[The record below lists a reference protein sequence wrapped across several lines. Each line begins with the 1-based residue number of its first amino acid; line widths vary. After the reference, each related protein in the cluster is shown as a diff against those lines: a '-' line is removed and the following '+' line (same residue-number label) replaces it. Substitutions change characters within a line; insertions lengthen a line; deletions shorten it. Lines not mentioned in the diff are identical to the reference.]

1 MTGGTRN
8 LSLAHYFHDKGVK
21 AVDTKV
27 LFLKRH
33 TMIQHV

>member
-1 MTGGTRN
+1 MSDGTRP
-8 LSLAHYFHDKGVK
+8 LLLTHYFHDKSVE
-21 AVDTKV
+21 AVDTKG